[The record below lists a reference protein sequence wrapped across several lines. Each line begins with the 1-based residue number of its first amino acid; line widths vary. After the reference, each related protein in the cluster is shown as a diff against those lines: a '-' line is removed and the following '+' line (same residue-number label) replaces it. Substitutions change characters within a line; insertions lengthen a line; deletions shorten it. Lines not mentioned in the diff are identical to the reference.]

1 MSRTRAAEMA
11 ANNLRRIWE
20 SKKRE
25 LNVTQADAA
34 QKLGWTQGAFSQYLN
49 NITELSPQAVIKLAN
64 FLEIDPEL
72 IDPSITP
79 YTPNF
84 SSKDVR
90 FKWSSNAKVSKGVSV
105 NFDNHVDSFCI
116 CVDAALNKVIPKDAL
131 AVVCE
136 ESKLKTVK
144 RSTKNELVW
153 AVQMEANSPF
163 TILSTK
169 ELAGK
174 TPAKKFVIISL
185 QLI

>member
-1 MSRTRAAEMA
+1 MA

-84 SSKDVR
+84 SSKDVK
-90 FKWSSNAKVSKGVSV
+90 FKWPSATKTEKGISV

-116 CVDAALNKVIPKDAL
+116 CVDAKWNKIIPKDAL
-131 AVVCE
+131 VVVCE
-136 ESKLKTVK
+136 ESKLKTAK
-144 RSTKNELVW
+144 RSTLNELVW
-153 AVQMEANSPF
+153 AVQMEPSSPF
-163 TILSTK
+163 TILSDK

-174 TPAKKFVIISL
+174 HPFKKFVVVSI

>member
-1 MSRTRAAEMA
+1 MA

-72 IDPSITP
+72 IDASITP

-84 SSKDVR
+84 SNKDVR

-116 CVDAALNKVIPKDAL
+116 CVDEKFNKILPKDAL
-131 AVVCE
+131 VVVCE
-136 ESKLKTVK
+136 ESRLKNVK
-144 RSTKNELVW
+144 RSTTNELMW
-153 AVQMEANSPF
+153 AVQMEPNSPF
-163 TILSTK
+163 TLVSTTQ
-169 ELAGK
+169 LADK
-174 TPAKKFVIISL
+174 TPAKKFVVISI

>member
-1 MSRTRAAEMA
+1 MA

-25 LNVTQADAA
+25 LNVTQAVAA

-72 IDPSITP
+72 IDPTITP

-84 SSKDVR
+84 SNKDVR
-90 FKWSSNAKVSKGVSV
+90 FKWSNNTRVEKDISV
-105 NFDNHVDSFCI
+105 NIDNHIDCFCI
-116 CVDAALNKVIPKDAL
+116 CVDAELNKIIPKDAL
-131 AVVCE
+131 VVVCE
-136 ESKLKTVK
+136 ESKLKNAK
-144 RSTKNELVW
+144 RSTTNELVW
-153 AVQMEANSPF
+153 AVQMESNSPF
-163 TILSTK
+163 TLISNTELS
-169 ELAGK
+169 GK
-174 TPAKKFVIISL
+174 TPAKKLVVISI

>member
-1 MSRTRAAEMA
+1 MA

-72 IDPSITP
+72 IDPTVTP
-79 YTPNF
+79 YTPCF
-84 SSKDVR
+84 SNKDV
-90 FKWSSNAKVSKGVSV
+90 KYEWSSATKAEKGSSV
-105 NFDNHVDSFCI
+105 NLDNHVDSFCI
-116 CVDAALNKVIPKDAL
+116 RVDAALNNIIPKDAL
-131 AVVCE
+131 LVVCE

-144 RSTKNELVW
+144 RSTSNELVW
-153 AVQMEANSPF
+153 AVKMKANSPF
-163 TILSTK
+163 ALVPAK
-169 ELAGK
+169 KLVGK
-174 TPAKKFVIISL
+174 TPAKKFAVISI